1 MRLLSLV
8 RRFEIQVGD
17 LINSAIECIL
27 VRQHLG
33 MQLRTQ
39 VRDLIN
45 SGSKTVGLQGHRR
58 IPKKKREQT
67 ILLRASP
74 P

>member
-1 MRLLSLV
+1 MRK
-8 RRFEIQVGD
+8 FEIQVGD

-45 SGSKTVGLQGHRR
+45 SGSETVGLKLSHRA
-58 IPKKKREQT
+58 QQ
-67 ILLRASP
+67 SHCQN
-74 P
+74 